1 MTTVDRR
8 TQLNREVEAWVRD
21 GYRVETQGDTQAV
34 MLKGHRPNHILHLI
48 LTLVTLGAWAIVW
61 ILVAIFGGERRRLI
75 VVDDEGTT
83 HVSRV

>member
-1 MTTVDRR
+1 MATVDRS

-21 GYRVETQGDTQAV
+21 GYRVETQSNTQAV

-61 ILVAIFGGERRRLI
+61 ILVAIFGGEKRRLI
-75 VVDDEGTT
+75 VVDDDGAT